1 MASATATW
9 TPTSLQLRL
18 ALSSG
23 VRRKSNAVY
32 LRPSRIGRKSSCG
45 VVCCVSQKPGV
56 EAWTGSDSSNPPAA
70 DGLAGWADSGN
81 DGGKSSRAKKKSL
94 IEGVVGAGVAGIV
107 LVAGLSYAVSSFN
120 KRNHAR
126 LKPEMQPLT
135 SQQES
140 LLITSD
146 EAPSGEAKE
155 ENNLKDEVKSIEN
168 NDIGQ
173 QQGDEASGEDKI
185 LSTED
190 SSFDGIVSDGTDA
203 TENITSETTPE
214 AELKLHVESDPGTP
228 ESEKIIS
235 ESKSVLDSSPE
246 AIDSQKGDIT
256 GAENP
261 EEPDSLPDTE
271 PTNVSDLENQV
282 DSQKEDSMSSL
293 PDSDAYAATGT
304 VVVGVSVASQ
314 SDLTSDPHT
323 VPLNDTG
330 SAFSTVTEDLH
341 EVNGTPEDL
350 ATERMS
356 SILDI
361 DTEKEV
367 ESSETPVS
375 QSTYLSKNELNIN
388 SQDEPTD
395 DGQLLETP
403 SGGSAFSSTGIPAP
417 SISFQ
422 VNPGKILVPAAAD
435 QAQCQAFAA
444 LQVLKVIETDILPS
458 DLCTRREYAR
468 WLVSAS
474 SALSRNTTSKV
485 YPAMY
490 IENVTELAFDDITPE
505 DPDFSSIQGLA
516 EAGLITSKLS
526 NRDLLNDVEG
536 TFLFS
541 PESLLS
547 RQDLISWKMALEK
560 RQLPEA
566 DKKMLYEL
574 SGFIDIDKIN
584 PDAWPAII
592 ADVSTGEQG
601 IAALAFGCTRLFQPH
616 KPVTKAQAAIA
627 LSNGEASDIVTE
639 ELARIEAESM
649 AEKAVSAH
657 NALVAE
663 VEKDVNASFEKELS
677 LEREKIEA
685 VEKMAEQVKLEL
697 EQLREKREEE
707 NLVLVKERAA
717 VDSEMEVLSRLR
729 REAEEKLED
738 LMSNKAEISFEK
750 EKVSSLRKEAE
761 EESQRISKLQYEL
774 EVERKAL
781 SMARSWAEEEG
792 KRAREQ
798 ARALEE
804 ARKPWETNGLRVIV
818 DKDLQENVET
828 EQSVLLNTV
837 ERSSIEGTEE
847 RAQTLMDK
855 LKEMAESVGGK
866 SREVISMVME
876 KIRSWIMV
884 LKEYAENLGKR
895 AGEMREAAI
904 VKAKGA
910 AKEVEKGTV
919 QVGDKVKRVA
929 EECRDGVGKITQ
941 RFKT

>member
-1 MASATATW
+1 
-9 TPTSLQLRL
+9 
-18 ALSSG
+18 
-23 VRRKSNAVY
+23 
-32 LRPSRIGRKSSCG
+32 
-45 VVCCVSQKPGV
+45 
-56 EAWTGSDSSNPPAA
+56 
-70 DGLAGWADSGN
+70 
-81 DGGKSSRAKKKSL
+81 
-94 IEGVVGAGVAGIV
+94 
-107 LVAGLSYAVSSFN
+107 
-120 KRNHAR
+120 
-126 LKPEMQPLT
+126 MQPLT

-140 LLITSD
+140 VLISSDETPSD
-146 EAPSGEAKE
+146 EAKVDNSE
-155 ENNLKDEVKSIEN
+155 ENYLKEEVKSIES
-168 NDIGQ
+168 NDVG

-185 LSTED
+185 LGTED
-190 SSFDGIVSDGTDA
+190 SSVDGIVSDGADA
-203 TENITSETTPE
+203 TETISSETTPE
-214 AELKLHVESDPGTP
+214 AELELHVQSEPDTP

-235 ESKSVLDSSPE
+235 ESESVIDSSPE
-246 AIDSQKGDIT
+246 AIDSQKGDVT

-261 EEPDSLPDTE
+261 EELDSLPDTE
-271 PTNVSDLENQV
+271 PTNVSELENQV
-282 DSQKEDSMSSL
+282 DSQEEDSVTSL
-293 PDSDAYAATGT
+293 PDSDAYDAASET
-304 VVVGVSVASQ
+304 VAVGVSVASL
-314 SDLTSDPHT
+314 SDSTSDPHT
-323 VPLNDTG
+323 GPLNDTG
-330 SAFSTVTEDLH
+330 SAVSTVTDDIP

-350 ATERMS
+350 ATGSMS

-361 DTEKEV
+361 DTEKDV

-375 QSTYLSKNELNIN
+375 VNSEVELGDN
-388 SQDEPTD
+388 
-395 DGQLLETP
+395 GQLLETP
-403 SGGSAFSSTGIPAP
+403 SGGSAFSSAGIPAP

-435 QAQCQAFAA
+435 QVQSQAFAA

-566 DKKMLYEL
+566 DKKVLYEQ
-574 SGFIDIDKIN
+574 SGFIDIDRIN

-592 ADVSTGEQG
+592 ADLSTGEQG

-627 LSNGEASDIVTE
+627 LSNGEASEIVTE

-677 LEREKIEA
+677 MEREKIGA
-685 VEKMAEQVKLEL
+685 VEKMAEQVKMEL
-697 EQLREKREEE
+697 EQLREKREED

-717 VDSEMEVLSRLR
+717 VESEMEVLSRLR

-750 EKVSSLRKEAE
+750 EKVSTLRKEAE

-804 ARKPWETNGLRVIV
+804 ARKRWETNGLKVIV

-828 EQSVLLNTV
+828 EQSVMLNSV

-855 LKEMAESVGGK
+855 LKEMAASVGGK

-895 AGEMREAAI
+895 AGEMREAAV

-919 QVGDKVKRVA
+919 QVGDKVKRMA

>member
-45 VVCCVSQKPGV
+45 IVCCVSQKPGV

-70 DGLAGWADSGN
+70 DGLAGWADSDN

-126 LKPEMQPLT
+126 LKPEMQPST

-185 LSTED
+185 LGTED

-203 TENITSETTPE
+203 TENISSETTPE
-214 AELKLHVESDPGTP
+214 AEVKLHVQSDPDTP

-246 AIDSQKGDIT
+246 VIDSQKGDIT

-271 PTNVSDLENQV
+271 PTNVSDLENQI
-282 DSQKEDSMSSL
+282 DSQKEDSIPSL
-293 PDSDAYAATGT
+293 SDSDAYAATGT
-304 VVVGVSVASQ
+304 VVVGVSVTSQ
-314 SDLTSDPHT
+314 SDLNSDPHT

-350 ATERMS
+350 ATGRMS

-367 ESSETPVS
+367 ESSKTPVS
-375 QSTYLSKNELNIN
+375 ESTFLSENELNIN
-388 SQDEPTD
+388 SQDELGAN
-395 DGQLLETP
+395 GQLLEVP
-403 SGGSAFSSTGIPAP
+403 NGGSAFSSAGIPAP

-422 VNPGKILVPAAAD
+422 VNPGKILVPAATD

-584 PDAWPAII
+584 PDAWPAVI
-592 ADVSTGEQG
+592 ADLSTGEQG

-677 LEREKIEA
+677 LEREKIVA

-729 REAEEKLED
+729 REAEEKMED

-804 ARKPWETNGLRVIV
+804 ARKRWETNGLRVIV

-828 EQSVLLNTV
+828 EQSVLLDTV

-855 LKEMAESVGGK
+855 LKEMAESVVGK

>member
-9 TPTSLQLRL
+9 TPNSLQLRL

-23 VRRKSNAVY
+23 VRRKSHSVY
-32 LRPSRIGRKSSCG
+32 LRPSRFVRKSGCG
-45 VVCCVSQKPGV
+45 IVVCALQKP
-56 EAWTGSDSSNPPAA
+56 EADAWTGSDSSKSPA
-70 DGLAGWADSGN
+70 DNLAGWDDSGN
-81 DGGKSSRAKKKSL
+81 DDKKSSRAKKKSW
-94 IEGVVGAGVAGIV
+94 IEGVVGAGVAGIILAV
-107 LVAGLSYAVSSFN
+107 GLSYAAASFS
-120 KRNHAR
+120 KRNTPR
-126 LKPEMQPLT
+126 LKQEMQPLA

-140 LLITSD
+140 ILLSSD
-146 EAPSGEAKE
+146 GTPNDETKIANSE
-155 ENNLKDEVKSIEN
+155 ENNLKDEDRSIEN
-168 NDIGQ
+168 NDIV
-173 QQGDEASGEDKI
+173 QQGDEGSGEGI
-185 LSTED
+185 LLAKEM
-190 SSFDGIVSDGTDA
+190 SSFDGVMSDETDA
-203 TENITSETTPE
+203 TERIPQNTPE
-214 AELKLHVESDPGTP
+214 ADLMIHEQFDTETA

-235 ESKSVLDSSPE
+235 KSKSLLDSSTEP
-246 AIDSQKGDIT
+246 ILLDSESSNLVGT
-256 GAENP
+256 ENP
-261 EEPDSLPDTE
+261 TSEDPDSLPETE
-271 PTNVSDLENQV
+271 PTNVSDLENDV
-282 DSQKEDSMSSL
+282 NIQKEDYPSSL
-293 PDSDAYAATGT
+293 PDIDAYAATET
-304 VVVGVSVASQ
+304 VTVGVLVASQ
-314 SDLTSDPHT
+314 SDSTSNPNI
-323 VPLNDTG
+323 VPLNDTET
-330 SAFSTVTEDLH
+330 AFSAVTEELP
-341 EVNGTPEDL
+341 EANGTL
-350 ATERMS
+350 
-356 SILDI
+356 
-361 DTEKEV
+361 
-367 ESSETPVS
+367 
-375 QSTYLSKNELNIN
+375 NELNMN
-388 SQDEPTD
+388 SQDELGDNGPP
-395 DGQLLETP
+395 LEIP
-403 SGGSAFSSTGIPAP
+403 NGGRAFSSAGIPAP
-417 SISFQ
+417 SMSVQ

-435 QAQCQAFAA
+435 QVQCQAFAA
-444 LQVLKVIETDILPS
+444 LQVLKVIETDTQPS

-516 EAGLITSKLS
+516 EAGLISSKLS
-526 NRDLLNDVEG
+526 DRDLLDDVEG

-566 DKKMLYEL
+566 DKKLLYEV

-592 ADVSTGEQG
+592 ADLSTGEQG

-616 KPVTKAQAAIA
+616 KPVTKGQAAIA
-627 LSNGEASDIVTE
+627 LSSGEASDIVSE

-677 LEREKIEA
+677 IEREKIEA
-685 VEKMAEQVKLEL
+685 IEKMAELAKSEL

-707 NLVLVKERAA
+707 NRALVKERAA
-717 VDSEMEVLSRLR
+717 VESEMEVLSRLR

-750 EKVSSLRKEAE
+750 ERVSNLRKEAE

-781 SMARSWAEEEG
+781 SMARSWAEEEA

-798 ARALEE
+798 ARSLEE
-804 ARKPWETNGLRVIV
+804 ARKRWETNGLRVIV
-818 DKDLQENVET
+818 DEDLQETSSVDT
-828 EQSVLLNTV
+828 DQSILLNAV
-837 ERSSIEGTEE
+837 ERSSVEETEE
-847 RAQTLMDK
+847 RAKTLMDK
-855 LKEMAESVGGK
+855 LKEMAGTVQGK
-866 SREVISMVME
+866 SRKVIFIVMQ
-876 KIRSWIMV
+876 KISLWITI

-895 AGEMREAAI
+895 AGETREAAI
-904 VKAKGA
+904 VRAKGA
-910 AKEVEKGTV
+910 AEEVGKGTG
-919 QVGDKVKRVA
+919 QLSDKMKRMA
-929 EECRDGVGKITQ
+929 EECRDGVGKISQ

>member
-18 ALSSG
+18 ALTSG
-23 VRRKSNAVY
+23 ARRKSSAVY
-32 LRPSRIGRKSSCG
+32 LRPSRIGCGG

-56 EAWTGSDSSNPPAA
+56 EAWTGSDSSKS
-70 DGLAGWADSGN
+70 DGLAGWDDSGN
-81 DGGKSSRAKKKSL
+81 NGNKSARAKKKSL
-94 IEGVVGAGVAGIV
+94 IEGVVGAGVVGIV
-107 LVAGLSYAVSSFN
+107 LVAALSFAVSSFN

-126 LKPEMQPLT
+126 LKPEMQSLT

-140 LLITSD
+140 VVISSDGTPSD
-146 EAPSGEAKE
+146 EAKIANSEDI
-155 ENNLKDEVKSIEN
+155 LKDEVKSIEV

-173 QQGDEASGEDKI
+173 LGDDKVYGEGKI
-185 LSTED
+185 LGAED
-190 SSFDGIVSDGTDA
+190 SFVDGIISDGTDA
-203 TENITSETTPE
+203 TAEIITPE
-214 AELKLHVESDPGTP
+214 AELKLHVQSDPDTP
-228 ESEKIIS
+228 ESEEIIS

-246 AIDSQKGDIT
+246 AVDSQKSEIT
-256 GAENP
+256 GAENL
-261 EEPDSLPDTE
+261 EESDSLPNTE
-271 PTNVSDLENQV
+271 PINVSSLESEV
-282 DSQKEDSMSSL
+282 DSQKEDSMSAL

-304 VVVGVSVASQ
+304 VAVGVFVDAQ
-314 SDLTSDPHT
+314 SDLTSDPHA

-330 SAFSTVTEDLH
+330 TAFSTVTEDIP
-341 EVNGTPEDL
+341 EVNGTPEEL
-350 ATERMS
+350 AAGRMS
-356 SILDI
+356 SVLDI

-375 QSTYLSKNELNIN
+375 ESTYLSKNELNIN
-388 SQDEPTD
+388 SQDELGD
-395 DGQLLETP
+395 NGQLLETP
-403 SGGSAFSSTGIPAP
+403 SGGNAFSSAGIPAP

-422 VNPGKILVPAAAD
+422 VNPGKILVPATAD
-435 QAQCQAFAA
+435 QVQSQAFAA
-444 LQVLKVIETDILPS
+444 LQVLKVIESDIQPS

-536 TFLFS
+536 TFFFS

-566 DKKMLYEL
+566 DKKMLYKL

-592 ADVSTGEQG
+592 ADLSTGEQG

-627 LSNGEASDIVTE
+627 LSNGEASDIVSE

-677 LEREKIEA
+677 IEREKIEA
-685 VEKMAEQVKLEL
+685 VEKMAEQAKLEL

-717 VDSEMEVLSRLR
+717 VESEMEVLSRLR

-750 EKVSSLRKEAE
+750 EKVSNLRKEAE

-804 ARKPWETNGLRVIV
+804 ARKRWETNGLRVIV
-818 DKDLQENVET
+818 DKDLQEDVET

-837 ERSSIEGTEE
+837 EQSSIEGTEE
-847 RAQTLMDK
+847 RAQTLVDK

-876 KIRSWIMV
+876 KIRLWIMV

-904 VKAKGA
+904 VRAKGA

-919 QVGDKVKRVA
+919 QVGDKVKRMA

>member
-1 MASATATW
+1 ML
-9 TPTSLQLRL
+9 PVQ
-18 ALSSG
+18 
-23 VRRKSNAVY
+23 
-32 LRPSRIGRKSSCG
+32 
-45 VVCCVSQKPGV
+45 
-56 EAWTGSDSSNPPAA
+56 
-70 DGLAGWADSGN
+70 
-81 DGGKSSRAKKKSL
+81 
-94 IEGVVGAGVAGIV
+94 
-107 LVAGLSYAVSSFN
+107 
-120 KRNHAR
+120 
-126 LKPEMQPLT
+126 
-135 SQQES
+135 
-140 LLITSD
+140 
-146 EAPSGEAKE
+146 
-155 ENNLKDEVKSIEN
+155 
-168 NDIGQ
+168 
-173 QQGDEASGEDKI
+173 
-185 LSTED
+185 
-190 SSFDGIVSDGTDA
+190 
-203 TENITSETTPE
+203 
-214 AELKLHVESDPGTP
+214 SDPETP
-228 ESEKIIS
+228 ESEKVLS
-235 ESKSVLDSSPE
+235 ESKSMLDSSSE
-246 AIDSQKGDIT
+246 AIDSQSSNLAGS
-256 GAENP
+256 ENP
-261 EEPDSLPDTE
+261 TSEDPDSLPDTE
-271 PTNVSDLENQV
+271 ATNVTDLENQV
-282 DSQKEDSMSSL
+282 NSQKEDSMSSL
-293 PDSDAYAATGT
+293 SDSDAATGT
-304 VVVGVSVASQ
+304 AAVGVLATSQ

-330 SAFSTVTEDLH
+330 TAFSTVTEDLP
-341 EVNGTPEDL
+341 EVSGTPEDL
-350 ATERMS
+350 AAESMS
-356 SILDI
+356 SVSDI
-361 DTEKEV
+361 DTTKEI
-367 ESSETPVS
+367 ESSKTPVPE
-375 QSTYLSKNELNIN
+375 STYWSKNDLNIN
-388 SQDEPTD
+388 SQDELGDNGPP
-395 DGQLLETP
+395 LEVP
-403 SGGSAFSSTGIPAP
+403 NGGSAFSSAGIPAP
-417 SISFQ
+417 SVSFQ

-435 QAQCQAFAA
+435 QVQCQAYAA
-444 LQVLKVIETDILPS
+444 LQVLKVIETDTQPS

-490 IENVTELAFDDITPE
+490 IENVTELAFDDITPG

-574 SGFIDIDKIN
+574 SGFIDIDRIN

-592 ADVSTGEQG
+592 ADISTGEQG

-627 LSNGEASDIVTE
+627 LSSGEASDIVSE
-639 ELARIEAESM
+639 ELARIEAETV

-677 LEREKIEA
+677 MEREKIEA
-685 VEKMAEQVKLEL
+685 VERMAELAKMEL

-707 NLVLVKERAA
+707 TLALVKERAA
-717 VDSEMEVLSRLR
+717 VESEMEVLSRLR
-729 REAEEKLED
+729 RDAEEKLED

-750 EKVSSLRKEAE
+750 ERVSNLRKDAE

-792 KRAREQ
+792 KRASEQ

-804 ARKPWETNGLRVIV
+804 ARKRWETKGLTVIV
-818 DKDLQENVET
+818 DKDLQEKSSGEM
-828 EQSVLLNTV
+828 EQSVLLNNV
-837 ERSSIEGTEE
+837 ERASVGETEE

-855 LKEMAESVGGK
+855 LKDMAASVGGK
-866 SREVISMVME
+866 SREVIFIVME
-876 KIRSWIMV
+876 KIRLWIMV

-904 VKAKGA
+904 VRAKGA

-919 QVGDKVKRVA
+919 QVSDKVKRVA
-929 EECRDGVGKITQ
+929 EECRDGVGKISQ
-941 RFKT
+941 KFKT